1 MLSVKAKAGRRQYK
15 EVRRLACV
23 SCLHAG
29 VDSRLNKVVKG
40 FENLSD
46 VKEKKKTIVFFFFVD
61 SICFFTQCGKKAVCV
76 CVC

>member
-46 VKEKKKTIVFFFFVD
+46 VKEKKK
-61 SICFFTQCGKKAVCV
+61 Q
-76 CVC
+76 